1 MNSNDKENLIKDCT
15 STMSIDIDNIPKD
28 LCIEV
33 AELIGS
39 ALKAFGLK
47 FEYGGIGEGFSDK
60 ICGIQFD
67 VKSEVDQ

>member
-33 AELIGS
+33 AELINKAIDS
-39 ALKAFGLK
+39 EETTLFALDRDLM
-47 FEYGGIGEGFSDK
+47 
-60 ICGIQFD
+60 
-67 VKSEVDQ
+67 